1 MEVRIPTCLCLA
13 GINRRCV
20 RVKGMVQRLSLHGVV
35 SKDELPIALRSL
47 EAVSGMQGHE
57 FHSKKQIYEPKYR
70 FVPPTPQSAQTE
82 QYRLFV
88 VYPDVADSTN
98 CNVEAQE
105 IPEAGR
111 NIKLISQSV
120 DSSPIS
126 QGDVGTFMQSLGYQY
141 KSEFE
146 LKGLEFVLH
155 KNLVL
160 HIFQLFN
167 GSELLD
173 KSEQR
178 IVVAFVDVESVTDLP
193 AVEKANSLLLSTQQE
208 LKGVLSLQV
217 PARQSFNTRMP
228 RVQQR

>member
-1 MEVRIPTCLCLA
+1 
-13 GINRRCV
+13 
-20 RVKGMVQRLSLHGVV
+20 MVQRLSLHGVV
-35 SKDELPIALRSL
+35 SKDELPIALRCL
-47 EAVSGMQGHE
+47 EAVSGMQGRK

-88 VYPDVADSTN
+88 VYPDTTDPSN
-98 CNVEAQE
+98 CYVESQE

-120 DSSPIS
+120 DSSPIL
-126 QGDVGTFMQSLGYQY
+126 QGDANEFMQNLGYQH

-155 KNLVL
+155 KSLVL
-160 HIFQLFN
+160 KVFQLFN
-167 GSELLD
+167 GSEHLD
-173 KSEQR
+173 KSEQWL
-178 IVVAFVDVESVTDLP
+178 VMAFVDVESVTDLH
-193 AVEKANSLLLSTQQE
+193 AVEKANSILLSTQQE
-208 LKGVLSLQV
+208 LKGVLSLRV